1 MQKILIVED
10 DEKLRHELKVFL
22 DKNGFDAIEFDKFE
36 NPVENI
42 LNENADLILLDI
54 NLPFS
59 DGKFILSEIRKV
71 SDVPIMMITSM
82 NNDIDE
88 LISLNYGADHYVTK
102 PFNIQILLAKITGLL
117 KRSNNSNINLEK
129 INCGKFILNISQSMI
144 EKDDKKVELTKN
156 ELRILHFL
164 VKNRNKIVS
173 REDIMEYLWESE
185 SFIDDNTLTVNM
197 KRLRNKLEELD
208 LKDLIETKGGQGY
221 ILNEV

>member
-164 VKNRNKIVS
+164 VKNKNKIVS
-173 REDIMEYLWESE
+173 REDIMEHLWESE

-208 LKDLIETKGGQGY
+208 LKDLIETKRGQGY

>member
-88 LISLNYGADHYVTK
+88 LISLNYGADQYVTK
-102 PFNIQILLAKITGLL
+102 PFIIFMKEENKSKPYFSL
-117 KRSNNSNINLEK
+117 KVDNDNVL
-129 INCGKFILNISQSMI
+129 
-144 EKDDKKVELTKN
+144 KV
-156 ELRILHFL
+156 
-164 VKNRNKIVS
+164 
-173 REDIMEYLWESE
+173 SE
-185 SFIDDNTLTVNM
+185 
-197 KRLRNKLEELD
+197 
-208 LKDLIETKGGQGY
+208 
-221 ILNEV
+221 